1 MVLRVVFFALMALG
15 LTGFG
20 TVAWLSTRPAPAPAA
35 AVATAT
41 APTPPATTKKSIL
54 VTARAVPAGSLLKPE
69 DLMSKEMTLDGAS
82 LDGLIGDSVEARSAI
97 IGAMVRRSMG
107 PGEMVRGEGIVKPGE
122 HGFLAAVLGAGMR
135 ALTIGVDATSG
146 SAGLIWPGDKVDVI
160 LTQSL
165 TEAGLPLGRRVAAE
179 TVLRNTRVIA
189 IDQQLIQGAAPS
201 GDAHSRTVTLE
212 VAADHAERLSVAMRL
227 GRLSLSL
234 RSASDSPDAVETVSR
249 PTWARDVSP
258 ILGIEAAPVGENV
271 IRVFQGSAQAKE
283 FKF

>member
-20 TVAWLSTRPAPAPAA
+20 TVAWLSTRPAPTQTATAA
-35 AVATAT
+35 AVPSPTAV
-41 APTPPATTKKSIL
+41 TKKSIL
-54 VTARAVPAGSLLKPE
+54 VTARAVQAGSLLKPE
-69 DLMSKEMTLDGAS
+69 DLISKEMALDPAA
-82 LDGLIGDSVEARSAI
+82 LEGLIGDSVEARSAI
-97 IGAMVRRSMG
+97 IGAMVKRSMG
-107 PGEMVRGEGIVKPGE
+107 PGEMVRGEAVVKPGE

-135 ALTIGVDATSG
+135 AITIGVDATSG

-165 TEAGLPLGRRVAAE
+165 TEQNLPMGRRVAAE

-189 IDQQLIQGAAPS
+189 IDQQLVQGAAPS
-201 GDAHSRTVTLE
+201 GDGQSRTVTLE
-212 VAADHAERLSVAMRL
+212 VGAEQAERLSVAMRL

-234 RSASDSPDAVETVSR
+234 RSASESPDAIESASR
-249 PTWARDVSP
+249 PIWARDVSP
-258 ILGIEAAPVGENV
+258 ILGVEAAPPGENV

>member
-1 MVLRVVFFALMALG
+1 MALG

-20 TVAWLSTRPAPAPAA
+20 TVAWLSTRPAPVPGAP
-35 AVATAT
+35 VVEAT
-41 APTPPATTKKSIL
+41 APAPVAKTKKSIL

-69 DLMSKEMTLDGAS
+69 DLVAKEMTLDSGS
-82 LDGLIGDSVEARSAI
+82 LEGLIGDSVEARSAI

-107 PGEMVRGEGIVKPGE
+107 AGEMVRGEAVVKPGE

-135 ALTIGVDATSG
+135 AITIGVDATSG

-165 TEAGLPLGRRVAAE
+165 NEQSLPLGRRVAAE

-201 GDAHSRTVTLE
+201 SMDGLNTTRTVTLE
-212 VAADHAERLSVAMRL
+212 VAPDHAERLSVAMRL

-234 RSASDSPDAVETVSR
+234 RSASESPDAVETASR
-249 PTWARDVSP
+249 PIWARDVSP
-258 ILGIEAAPVGENV
+258 VLGAEAAPAGENV